1 MKLLVKVIEAKYSDT
16 PQMAVVEMTP
26 EFVETLRNLTVNGSV
41 NFTGEDVLSEFYF
54 IDRNDLPSLLRATNG
69 RVKDWDEFTHL
80 ILEDEFWSCNWQK
93 IKVHDQSLIVD
104 PSGVYFQGTDAEG
117 FTYLTAPLP
126 ATELVW
132 EEVKA
137 AIA

>member
-1 MKLLVKVIEAKYSDT
+1 MKLLVKVIEAKYSDS
-16 PQMAVVEMTP
+16 PQIAVVEMTP
-26 EFVETLRNLTVNGSV
+26 EFLETVHKLADKGSV
-41 NFTGEDVLSEFYF
+41 NFTGEDVLGEFFF
-54 IDRNDLPSLLRATNG
+54 IDRNDLPSLLKATNG

-93 IKVHDQSLIVD
+93 IQVHDRSLIYD
-104 PSGVYFQGTDAEG
+104 SSGIYFQGMDAEG
-117 FTYLTAPLP
+117 FVYLTAPL
-126 ATELVW
+126 AITELVW

>member
-1 MKLLVKVIEAKYSDT
+1 MKLLVKVIEAKHSDT

-26 EFVETLRNLTVNGSV
+26 EFLEAVRKLTGNGSV
-41 NFTGEDVLSEFYF
+41 SFTGEDALGEFYF

-80 ILEDEFWSCNWQK
+80 VLEDEFWSHNWQR
-93 IKVHDQSLIVD
+93 IQVDDRSLVYD
-104 PSGVYFQGTDAEG
+104 SSGIYFQGTDTEG
-117 FTYLTAPLP
+117 FVYLTAPL
-126 ATELVW
+126 AISELVW